1 MNSDIICV
9 FGGTFNPVH
18 TGHIEIARHV
28 HSQFNLDKILIM
40 PSGNPSSYK
49 DTSLI
54 ADAKDRMQYDF
65 TFNKRLSLYGTF
77 RA

>member
-54 ADAKDRMQYDF
+54 ADAI
-65 TFNKRLSLYGTF
+65 
-77 RA
+77 

>member
-40 PSGNPSSYK
+40 PSGNPSSCGCQ
-49 DTSLI
+49 
-54 ADAKDRMQYDF
+54 RQMQYDF

>member
-28 HSQFNLDKILIM
+28 HSQFNLDKILIIRVI
-40 PSGNPSSYK
+40 PFIYRK
-49 DTSLI
+49 
-54 ADAKDRMQYDF
+54 Q
-65 TFNKRLSLYGTF
+65 
-77 RA
+77 

>member
-40 PSGNPSSYK
+40 
-49 DTSLI
+49 
-54 ADAKDRMQYDF
+54 QYDF